1 MCFLTLTI
9 LPLLYILQA
18 GWWVLEGWVLGSR
31 QVSLWLAVSV
41 LTVSLGIGTMTL
53 ALVRRHRLAIE
64 TALYGS
70 IGSLRRLRG
79 KKRSNSGAKPGNSG
93 EEASNSNSS
102 NLTTATEVA
111 FFPRYSV
118 VNKSWREEK
127 GGKKKNEEK
136 EKDNGKPVKDEGKT
150 AVAVTEEAEQQ
161 KEPSKR
167 VESAASNKSRS
178 SSKQRSVKE
187 VVADS
192 KQRSVKEVVAD
203 SKQSLYE
210 IISTIKFK
218 SQQSAPASKAREPQQ
233 RRAVEPH
240 QTSFYFQG
248 GNQSS
253 GSSKYD
259 LTLARTLSKKVNI
272 CLMKQGY

>member
-1 MCFLTLTI
+1 M
-9 LPLLYILQA
+9 
-18 GWWVLEGWVLGSR
+18 
-31 QVSLWLAVSV
+31 
-41 LTVSLGIGTMTL
+41 
-53 ALVRRHRLAIE
+53 
-64 TALYGS
+64 
-70 IGSLRRLRG
+70 
-79 KKRSNSGAKPGNSG
+79 
-93 EEASNSNSS
+93 
-102 NLTTATEVA
+102 
-111 FFPRYSV
+111 
-118 VNKSWREEK
+118 
-127 GGKKKNEEK
+127 
-136 EKDNGKPVKDEGKT
+136 
-150 AVAVTEEAEQQ
+150 
-161 KEPSKR
+161 
-167 VESAASNKSRS
+167 
-178 SSKQRSVKE
+178 
-187 VVADS
+187 VADS

-233 RRAVEPH
+233 RRTAEPH

>member
-1 MCFLTLTI
+1 M
-9 LPLLYILQA
+9 
-18 GWWVLEGWVLGSR
+18 LGSR

-79 KKRSNSGAKPGNSG
+79 KKSSNSGAKPGNSG
-93 EEASNSNSS
+93 EEASNSNSNSS

-127 GGKKKNEEK
+127 SGKKKKEET

-161 KEPSKR
+161 KPDSKR

-178 SSKQRSVKE
+178 S
-187 VVADS
+187 S

-233 RRAVEPH
+233 RRTVEPH

-259 LTLARTLSKKVNI
+259 LTLARTLSKKVLSI
-272 CLMKQGY
+272 FRY

>member
-1 MCFLTLTI
+1 M
-9 LPLLYILQA
+9 
-18 GWWVLEGWVLGSR
+18 EGWVLGSR

-93 EEASNSNSS
+93 EEASNGNSS

-192 KQRSVKEVVAD
+192 KQ
-203 SKQSLYE
+203 SLYE

>member
-1 MCFLTLTI
+1 MI
-9 LPLLYILQA
+9 I
-18 GWWVLEGWVLGSR
+18 
-31 QVSLWLAVSV
+31 SL
-41 LTVSLGIGTMTL
+41 IK
-53 ALVRRHRLAIE
+53 RHRLALE
-64 TALYGS
+64 AAVYGS
-70 IGSLRRLRG
+70 IGSLKRL
-79 KKRSNSGAKPGNSG
+79 KR
-93 EEASNSNSS
+93 NSS
-102 NLTTATEVA
+102 VPRSGGVKETKAPGDITTATEVA

-127 GGKKKNEEK
+127 SGKKKNEEK

-161 KEPSKR
+161 EPDSKR

-178 SSKQRSVKE
+178 S
-187 VVADS
+187 S

-233 RRAVEPH
+233 RRTAEPH

-259 LTLARTLSKKVNI
+259 LTLARTLSKKVI
-272 CLMKQGY
+272 

>member
-9 LPLLYILQA
+9 LYLQA

-31 QVSLWLAVSV
+31 QVSLWLCVSV

-127 GGKKKNEEK
+127 GGKKKKNEEK
-136 EKDNGKPVKDEGKT
+136 EKENGKTVKDEGQT

-161 KEPSKR
+161 KEPDSKR

-187 VVADS
+187 VVAGS
-192 KQRSVKEVVAD
+192 KQRSVKEVVAG

-218 SQQSAPASKAREPQQ
+218 SQQTAPASKAREPQQ
-233 RRAVEPH
+233 RRTAEPH

-272 CLMKQGY
+272 SSMKQRH

>member
-79 KKRSNSGAKPGNSG
+79 KKSSNSGAKPSNSG

-127 GGKKKNEEK
+127 GGKKKKNDEK
-136 EKDNGKPVKDEGKT
+136 EKEHGKTVKDEGKT
-150 AVAVTEEAEQQ
+150 AVTVTEEAEQQ

-167 VESAASNKSRS
+167 VESAAYNKSRS
-178 SSKQRSVKE
+178 S
-187 VVADS
+187 S

-233 RRAVEPH
+233 RRTAEPH

-259 LTLARTLSKKVNI
+259 LTLARTLSKKVLSI
-272 CLMKQGY
+272 FRY

>member
-1 MCFLTLTI
+1 M
-9 LPLLYILQA
+9 
-18 GWWVLEGWVLGSR
+18 LGSR

-79 KKRSNSGAKPGNSG
+79 KTRSNSGAKPGNSG
-93 EEASNSNSS
+93 EEASNSNSNSS

-136 EKDNGKPVKDEGKT
+136 EKENGKTVKDEGKT

-161 KEPSKR
+161 KPDSKR

-178 SSKQRSVKE
+178 S
-187 VVADS
+187 S

-233 RRAVEPH
+233 RRTAEPH

>member
-1 MCFLTLTI
+1 M
-9 LPLLYILQA
+9 
-18 GWWVLEGWVLGSR
+18 LGSR

-93 EEASNSNSS
+93 EEASNSNSNSNSS

-192 KQRSVKEVVAD
+192 KQ
-203 SKQSLYE
+203 SLYE

-233 RRAVEPH
+233 RRTVEPH

>member
-1 MCFLTLTI
+1 M
-9 LPLLYILQA
+9 
-18 GWWVLEGWVLGSR
+18 EGWVLGSR

-93 EEASNSNSS
+93 EEASNSNSNSS

-136 EKDNGKPVKDEGKT
+136 EKDNGKTVKDEGKT

-192 KQRSVKEVVAD
+192 KQ
-203 SKQSLYE
+203 SLYE

-233 RRAVEPH
+233 RRAAEPH

>member
-1 MCFLTLTI
+1 M
-9 LPLLYILQA
+9 
-18 GWWVLEGWVLGSR
+18 LGSR

-127 GGKKKNEEK
+127 GGKKKKNEEK
-136 EKDNGKPVKDEGKT
+136 EKDNGKTVKDEGQT

-161 KEPSKR
+161 KEPDSKR

-187 VVADS
+187 VVAG
-192 KQRSVKEVVAD
+192 

-218 SQQSAPASKAREPQQ
+218 SQQAAPASKAREPQQ
-233 RRAVEPH
+233 RRTAEPH

-272 CLMKQGY
+272 SSMKQRH

>member
-1 MCFLTLTI
+1 MLDI
-9 LPLLYILQA
+9 DNIISLQA

-79 KKRSNSGAKPGNSG
+79 KKRSNSGAKPSNSG
-93 EEASNSNSS
+93 EEASNSNSNSS

-127 GGKKKNEEK
+127 SGKKKKNEEK

-192 KQRSVKEVVAD
+192 KQ
-203 SKQSLYE
+203 SLYE

-233 RRAVEPH
+233 RRTVEPH

-259 LTLARTLSKKVNI
+259 LTLARTLSKKVI
-272 CLMKQGY
+272 

>member
-1 MCFLTLTI
+1 M
-9 LPLLYILQA
+9 
-18 GWWVLEGWVLGSR
+18 LGSR

-79 KKRSNSGAKPGNSG
+79 KKGSNSGAKPGNSG

-127 GGKKKNEEK
+127 GGKKKKKNEEK
-136 EKDNGKPVKDEGKT
+136 EKDNGKTVKDEGQT

-161 KEPSKR
+161 KEPDSKR

-178 SSKQRSVKE
+178 SSKQRSVKG
-187 VVADS
+187 VVAGS
-192 KQRSVKEVVAD
+192 KQRSVKEVVAG

-218 SQQSAPASKAREPQQ
+218 SQQTAPASKAREPQQ
-233 RRAVEPH
+233 RRTAEPH

-272 CLMKQGY
+272 SYNIFNETGTIRYFVFSNASK